1 MLAIV
6 EKRKSIM
13 ITADAFKIL
22 ATKYNCVDKLFEKY
36 FVYFLDIGWNALVRD
51 ENDTPLSADDDVV
64 MQCLRKNWANWTVT
78 DKSLQA
84 LNNKDYPN
92 EIYFCGASLQVLY
105 KASLVISDNMI
116 FSPAELASQLA

>member
-36 FVYFLDIGWNALVRD
+36 FVYFLNVEWEALVRNED
-51 ENDTPLSADDDVV
+51 NIPLLADDDAI
-64 MQCLRKNWANWTVT
+64 MQCLRKNWTNWIVT
-78 DKSLQA
+78 DQSLQA
-84 LNNKDYPN
+84 LNKKD
-92 EIYFCGASLQVLY
+92 EIYFCGASLHILY
-105 KASLVISDNMI
+105 KVSAVISDNMI
-116 FSPAELASQLA
+116 FSPAELASQLV